1 LSKEPFLR
9 VGIVFLILSGIFSF
23 FISLPELSVISKSD
37 NASLI
42 YQTYKPRLFL
52 SYTQGYFEAPD
63 VLFFQKNSLVAS
75 PALAVNNNVF
85 GSLIGPT
92 SRFSID
98 KRGIT
103 EYEIKDGDTASL
115 IATKFN
121 ISISTILLNNNLSNN
136 SILKPGK
143 KLIILPVDGL
153 IHHVSS
159 GDTLSGL
166 AKTYQAK
173 TQDIIDYNSL
183 GQQGKIFIGDVLVV
197 PYAKKPVVKY
207 GSSIVKP
214 LPSSYF
220 ICPISVP
227 CRITQGLH
235 WYNAIDFSHGVCGD
249 SILAAAGGVVQ
260 KTGYHNIGGNY
271 VRILHPNG
279 VVTYYGHMSKILV
292 SAGQKVVQGQVIG
305 YMGYTGYT
313 IPRGPGGCHVHF
325 EVRGAKNPFSR

>member
-1 LSKEPFLR
+1 M
-9 VGIVFLILSGIFSF
+9 
-23 FISLPELSVISKSD
+23 PELSAISKSD

-52 SYTQGYFEAPD
+52 SYTQGYFEAPN

-75 PALAVNNNVF
+75 PVLAVSNGLF

-92 SRFSID
+92 SRFSVDEREIA
-98 KRGIT
+98 
-103 EYEIKDGDTASL
+103 EYEIKDGDTASS
-115 IATKFN
+115 IAEKFN
-121 ISISTILLNNNLSNN
+121 LSLTTILLNNNLSSN
-136 SILKPGK
+136 SVLKPGE
-143 KLIILPVDGL
+143 KLIILPIDGL
-153 IHHVSS
+153 IHHVSD

-173 TQDIIDYNSL
+173 TQDIIDHNDL
-183 GQQGKIFIGDVLVV
+183 GQVGNIFIGDVLVV
-197 PYAKKPVVKY
+197 PYAKKPVIKY

-220 ICPISVP
+220 ICPISSP

-235 WYNAIDFSHGVCGD
+235 WYNAIDFSHGKCGD
-249 SILAAAGGVVQ
+249 SILAAAGGTIQ
-260 KTGYHNIGGNY
+260 KTGYNNIGGNY

-279 VVTYYGHMSKILV
+279 VVTYYGHLSKILV
-292 SAGQKVVQGQVIG
+292 SAGQKVVQGQVVG

-313 IPRGPGGCHVHF
+313 IPSGPAGCHVHF
-325 EVRGAKNPFSR
+325 EVRGAENPFPE